1 MSSHDA
7 TQVDLI
13 DMQSFPDGDFKY
25 IMVYQDHGAKF
36 CMLSALKDK
45 KRATVVL
52 ELLSIFATLAPPF
65 ILQSDNG
72 REFANVAGS
81 GALEA
86 VSDEDLDGIV
96 SDIAELWPT
105 CKLVHGRA
113 RHSES
118 QGGVE
123 RLNQTVQRRLAA
135 WRKDNKDASWARVG
149 IKVVQWGINT
159 VVTKATD
166 KVPYEY
172 VFGQPPMCGLSDL
185 PLSVQL
191 IQNLKSE
198 DDIEAAVDK
207 VTKAASKAKTGT
219 SAKAGSSTAGFDAKD
234 HAAARELLCD
244 NEDMLAVFDSLPIGT
259 SMDAKRLLARILALS
274 TSTNAA
280 ENSLAFAVRFFP
292 LHGRTAERMTY
303 CELTVGLL

>member
-1 MSSHDA
+1 M
-7 TQVDLI
+7 
-13 DMQSFPDGDFKY
+13 
-25 IMVYQDHGAKF
+25 
-36 CMLSALKDK
+36 
-45 KRATVVL
+45 
-52 ELLSIFATLAPPF
+52 
-65 ILQSDNG
+65 
-72 REFANVAGS
+72 
-81 GALEA
+81 
-86 VSDEDLDGIV
+86 
-96 SDIAELWPT
+96 
-105 CKLVHGRA
+105 
-113 RHSES
+113 
-118 QGGVE
+118 
-123 RLNQTVQRRLAA
+123 
-135 WRKDNKDASWARVG
+135 
-149 IKVVQWGINT
+149 GINT
-159 VVTKATD
+159 VVTKAID

-185 PLSVQL
+185 PLSAQL
-191 IQNLKSE
+191 IASLKSE

-207 VTKAASKAKTGT
+207 VTKAASKAKTGP